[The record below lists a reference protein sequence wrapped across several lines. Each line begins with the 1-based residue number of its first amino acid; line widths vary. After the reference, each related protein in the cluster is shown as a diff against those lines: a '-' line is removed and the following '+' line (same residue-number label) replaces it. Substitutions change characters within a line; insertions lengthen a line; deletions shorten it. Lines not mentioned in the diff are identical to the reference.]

1 MISGVLE
8 PMTVKWFTM
17 SPALSPIVA
26 GLPPNPLVNA
36 HKNELATS
44 CYMMKVTFHK
54 EIIHTLCTTIA
65 IPSCPLYSPLFV
77 KEIDVGGFIVS
88 SNQTLKCIGL
98 CTCIVKNFL
107 TQSELQCH

>member
-1 MISGVLE
+1 MTSGVLE

-17 SPALSPIVA
+17 SPALSPTVA

-36 HKNELATS
+36 HKGTS
-44 CYMMKVTFHK
+44 YCYMMKV
-54 EIIHTLCTTIA
+54 IIHTLCTTIA

-107 TQSELQCH
+107 NQSELQCH